1 MPRKTTTSS
10 SRRSTGYRKLWKSL
24 TDHAI
29 APTVRR
35 HLQRTSNASK
45 HRTGGGFGNDEFVRD
60 WMQPMSDVQ
69 RRGGGARRRRTRAQ
83 QRRRRRTNK
92 RRGGFIRGGS
102 VQYFPSECD
111 VTAGVGGG
119 VAV

>member
-1 MPRKTTTSS
+1 MPRKTA
-10 SRRSTGYRKLWKSL
+10 SRRSTGYRNLWKSL

-29 APTVRR
+29 APAVRQ
-35 HLQRTSNASK
+35 HLRRNASK

-69 RRGGGARRRRTRAQ
+69 RRGGGARRRTRAQ

-102 VQYFPSECD
+102 VQYFPSDCD
-111 VTAGVGGG
+111 VSDGVG